1 MWSVSDEEK
10 NVSKLVKL
18 VGLFVLGNSF
28 QPSVTLLSKHKAYLA
43 LARTV
48 D

>member
-10 NVSKLVKL
+10 CFSKLVKL
-18 VGLFVLGNSF
+18 VGLFVRGNSF
-28 QPSVTLLSKHKAYLA
+28 QPSVTLLSEGDAYMA
-43 LARTV
+43 LAWIV